1 MLPLEFDALFIPP
14 WGGETWPWL
23 HGSMPDSP
31 KLHDPRRASIGE
43 GSGPKKIGMGQRKAA
58 QG

>member
-1 MLPLEFDALFIPP
+1 MVARLNAGF
-14 WGGETWPWL
+14 T
-23 HGSMPDSP
+23 